1 MLANIIHQKAN
12 DLAHNAPTCGVNEA
26 GPVTSGARADYPL
39 KREREKGVRSNCGA
53 MPWANCAAIS
63 PKTEANLKP
72 WPLSPVISRTLSC
85 PGSVSMIKSSS
96 GVLS

>member
-53 MPWANCAAIS
+53 MP
-63 PKTEANLKP
+63 
-72 WPLSPVISRTLSC
+72 
-85 PGSVSMIKSSS
+85 
-96 GVLS
+96 

>member
-39 KREREKGVRSNCGA
+39 
-53 MPWANCAAIS
+53 
-63 PKTEANLKP
+63 
-72 WPLSPVISRTLSC
+72 
-85 PGSVSMIKSSS
+85 
-96 GVLS
+96 